1 MQTYETVNNNPRWYE
16 AVTLSKRT
24 TETLGTYITVVF
36 SSDPN
41 QVPAFTAK
49 LNSRQLN
56 TLRSSN
62 VVLRTQHNI
71 DESRDKVF
79 RLLSCEQTVT
89 IVPHQLEQDTAPNL
103 INQERLP
110 CYRLV
115 LDIIAKAMEK
125 TYGN

>member
-1 MQTYETVNNNPRWYE
+1 MQNYDHVNNSPRWYE
-16 AVTLSKRT
+16 EVTLSKRT
-24 TETLGTYITVVF
+24 TETLGTFITVVF
-36 SSDPN
+36 CKDIA

-56 TLRSSN
+56 TLRSSHI
-62 VVLRTQHNI
+62 VLRTQRTI
-71 DESRDKVF
+71 DDSRDKVF

-89 IVPHQLEQDTAPNL
+89 IVPHQLEQDTAPTL